1 MKSIKK
7 LFEILK
13 EWRED
18 RKFER
23 KICGDNQILYA
34 ILDWVAPAVAAAV
47 VSFIVVYLLK
57 K

>member
-1 MKSIKK
+1 MKKIFK
-7 LFEILK
+7 ILK

-18 RKFER
+18 RKLER
-23 KICGDNQILYA
+23 EICADNQILYA
-34 ILDWVAPAVAAAV
+34 ILDWVAPAVVAAI

>member
-13 EWRED
+13 ERRED
-18 RKFER
+18 RKFDRE
-23 KICGDNQILYA
+23 ICGDNQILYA
-34 ILDWVAPAVAAAV
+34 ILDWVAPAVVAAI
-47 VSFIVVYLLK
+47 VSFAVIYLLK